1 MNPSFRCPSCSTRF
15 RAEEKYVGRRVRCP
29 REECGTSFV
38 LTLDSSES
46 GKVESSVQS
55 SKPVIAASTVPQ
67 RSMSAEKKPV
77 AQRRATPASAAKPVA
92 AKQFSAKGEASSVV
106 GPPKVTTGARS
117 AADKSSRRSGSAAR
131 SLQDSRYESG
141 SSMMPLFVGF
151 AATALFGGLGLGA
164 YWYSSQPDESV
175 FAASSDEAAG
185 NGNSSPSFA
194 GNAVTSERA
203 SSGDIA
209 SAGQT
214 APAAESPGST
224 AAELGATRLTSAVSG
239 AVLRR
244 NAERQQVLEEK
255 ILPFLTK
262 HCADCHNADEQEGG
276 IAVHDLT
283 AVDQLLKDRKKW
295 ERVYRMINASAMP
308 PASYDPKPEESSR
321 QEVADIL
328 YGELFDFD
336 CEQLHHAGRATL
348 HRLNRAEYNNT
359 IRDLFGVSITPAD
372 KFPQD
377 DVGEGFD
384 NIGDVLSLPPLL
396 MEKYLDAAE
405 EVAAAVIDTR
415 DFSKGMTQKFASD
428 KFDSSLKGS
437 IDGEGFYILHTN
449 GTLTV
454 NHDTLSEG
462 KYRIRIEAMQM
473 PAGDG
478 PSKMALQVDGQ
489 PVQEFE
495 VKGRRKGG
503 WFEHDVT
510 LTAGKHA
517 IAAVFTNDFYDE
529 NAPEGKRDRN
539 LGVRAIEVTGPEG
552 GGPAQWHETHRRIVT
567 AQPSSSLS
575 VKDAAKAVLRPL
587 LYRSFRRPV
596 TDPEVERFADLVDQ
610 TVSVHQESY
619 EYGMYVALQAILVSP
634 DFLFRKEADPEGDAR
649 ERSLN
654 EYEVA
659 SRLSYFLWSS
669 MPDEELFQL
678 AENKRLFDSTIL
690 RGQIERMLKHEKAAA
705 LGQNF
710 ASQWLNLRNLADVRP
725 NPDVF
730 PDFDDALRAAMGRET
745 ILLFNTIVR
754 EDRSIDEFLGA
765 DYSYVN
771 ERLAKHYGIEGVTGE
786 EFVRVSLEGTNRAG
800 VLTHASVLTLTSNPG
815 RTSPVKRGKWILE
828 NILGDAPPPA
838 PPGVPPLAEEA
849 KDLKGLSLRER
860 LEQHRS
866 DPGCASCHKAMDPLG
881 MGLENFDAVGRW
893 RDQEAEK
900 PIDASGDLPTGEK
913 FAGPAEMMSIIRGR
927 QEKFSRTFTERLMVY
942 ALGRGLEYY
951 DKCAVDQT
959 TDLMK
964 ERGNRFSALVEG
976 IVTSDPFMK
985 KSRTRET
992 EPSVTQ

>member
-1 MNPSFRCPSCSTRF
+1 MLNLEISASEQASQLVPSNNPVVAKSSPPHRT
-15 RAEEKYVGRRVRCP
+15 
-29 REECGTSFV
+29 V
-38 LTLDSSES
+38 LAD
-46 GKVESSVQS
+46 
-55 SKPVIAASTVPQ
+55 
-67 RSMSAEKKPV
+67 
-77 AQRRATPASAAKPVA
+77 AKPVA
-92 AKQFSAKGEASSVV
+92 RRSESTASKQKDSGSKVQASSNAISSQV
-106 GPPKVTTGARS
+106 
-117 AADKSSRRSGSAAR
+117 AADSLHAAGTSGRRSGSAIR
-131 SLQDSRYESG
+131 SSERSRYRG
-141 SSMMPLFVGF
+141 RQSMMPLFVGF
-151 AATALFGGLGLGA
+151 AATALMGGLGLGA
-164 YWYSSQPDESV
+164 YWYSNQADADVASAVES
-175 FAASSDEAAG
+175 AASKPNAEANLA
-185 NGNSSPSFA
+185 
-194 GNAVTSERA
+194 A
-203 SSGDIA
+203 SGAA
-209 SAGQT
+209 SAGQNT
-214 APAAESPGST
+214 LAAASAHMTP
-224 AAELGATRLTSAVSG
+224 AELGAPQLTSAVSG

-244 NAERQQVLEEK
+244 NAERQQQLEEK

-283 AVDQLLKDRKKW
+283 AVDQLLRDRKKW
-295 ERVYRMINASAMP
+295 ERVYRMINANAMP
-308 PASYDPKPEESSR
+308 PASYDPKPEEASR
-321 QEVADIL
+321 KEVADLL
-328 YGELFDFD
+328 YGELFNFD
-336 CEQLHHAGRATL
+336 CEQLNHAGRSTL

-405 EVAAAVIDTR
+405 EVAATVIDTR
-415 DFSKGMTQKFASD
+415 DFSKGMTQKFASE
-428 KFDSSLKGS
+428 KFDSSLKGN
-437 IDGEGFYILHTN
+437 IDGEGFYVLHTN

-462 KYRIRIEAMQM
+462 KYKIRIEAMQM
-473 PAGDG
+473 PAGDD
-478 PSKMALQVDGQ
+478 PSKMSLQVDGQ
-489 PVQEFE
+489 TVHEFE
-495 VKGRRKGG
+495 VKGRRKVS

-510 LTAGKHA
+510 LATGKHA

-529 NAPEGKRDRN
+529 SAAEGKRDRN

-552 GGPAQWHETHRRIVT
+552 GGPPQWHETHRRIVT
-567 AQPSSSLS
+567 AYPSPSVT
-575 VKDAAKAVLRPL
+575 VKDAATAVLRPL

-596 TDPEVERFADLVDQ
+596 TDQEVARFAELVDQ
-610 TVSVHQESY
+610 TVNVHKESY
-619 EYGMYVALQAILVSP
+619 EYGMYVAVQAILVSP
-634 DFLFRKEADPEGDAR
+634 DFLFRKEADPEGDAT

-678 AENKRLFDSTIL
+678 AENKRLFDRTIL
-690 RGQIERMLKHEKAAA
+690 RAQIERMLKHEKAAS

-730 PDFDDALRAAMGRET
+730 PDFDDALRAAMGKET

-754 EDRSIDEFLGA
+754 EDRGIDEFLGA
-765 DYSYVN
+765 DYSFVN
-771 ERLAKHYGIEGVTGE
+771 ERLAKHYGIEGVAGE
-786 EFVRVSLEGTNRAG
+786 EFVRVSLQGTNRSG

-838 PPGVPPLAEEA
+838 PPGVPPLDEEA
-849 KDLKGLSLRER
+849 KDLKGLTLRER
-860 LEQHRS
+860 LELHRT

-893 RDQEAEK
+893 RDQDAEK

-959 TDLMK
+959 LDLMK

-985 KSRTRET
+985 RSRTREADT
-992 EPSVTQ
+992 SVTQ

>member
-1 MNPSFRCPSCSTRF
+1 MNPSFRCPSCSARF

-38 LTLDSSES
+38 LAL
-46 GKVESSVQS
+46 ESSATETVRESAQPS
-55 SKPVIAASTVPQ
+55 QPSAAKCVVPPRVLSTENL
-67 RSMSAEKKPV
+67 SAEKKSPGQRV
-77 AQRRATPASAAKPVA
+77 ASSPSAVKPVNV
-92 AKQFSAKGEASSVV
+92 KVEPSSVV
-106 GPPKVTTGARS
+106 VPSKPTTSNRAVGS
-117 AADKSSRRSGSAAR
+117 AGSRRSGTASR
-131 SLQDSRYESG
+131 STEHSRYQAGPSLL
-141 SSMMPLFVGF
+141 PLFIGF
-151 AATALFGGLGLGA
+151 AATAVIGSLGLGA
-164 YWYSSQPDESV
+164 YWYFNQPGENLAEVANSTSSELNSV
-175 FAASSDEAAG
+175 HPVAATASGSVAATVQDVPASENA
-185 NGNSSPSFA
+185 NGNSSA
-194 GNAVTSERA
+194 LG
-203 SSGDIA
+203 
-209 SAGQT
+209 SAQ
-214 APAAESPGST
+214 
-224 AAELGATRLTSAVSG
+224 LTSAVSG

-244 NAERQQVLEEK
+244 NAERQQLLEEK

-262 HCADCHNADEQEGG
+262 HCNDCHNADEQEGG
-276 IAVHDLT
+276 IAVHDLK
-283 AVDQLLKDRKKW
+283 AVDQLLQDRKKW
-295 ERVYRMINASAMP
+295 ERVYRMINANAMP

-321 QEVADIL
+321 KEVADIL

-336 CEQLHHAGRATL
+336 CEQLHHAGRSTL

-359 IRDLFGVSITPAD
+359 IRDLFGVTITPAD

-415 DFSKGMTQKFASD
+415 DFSKGMTQKFVSD
-428 KFDSSLKGS
+428 KFDSSIKGN
-437 IDGEGFYILHTN
+437 IDGEGFYVLHTN

-454 NHDTLSEG
+454 NHDTVSKG
-462 KYRIRIEAMQM
+462 KYKVRIEAMQM
-473 PAGDG
+473 PAGDD
-478 PSKMALQVDGQ
+478 PSKMVLQIDGQ
-489 PVQEFE
+489 PVHEFE
-495 VKGRRKGG
+495 VKGRRKVG

-517 IAAVFTNDFYDE
+517 VAAVFTNDFYNE
-529 NAPEGKRDRN
+529 AAEEGKRDRN
-539 LGVRAIEVTGPEG
+539 LGVRTIEITGPEG
-552 GGPAQWHETHRRIVT
+552 GSPPQWHETHRRIVT
-567 AQPSSSLS
+567 AQPSASMS
-575 VKDAAKAVLRPL
+575 VKEAATVVLTPL

-596 TDPEVERFADLVDQ
+596 TDAEVARFADLVDQ
-610 TVSVHQESY
+610 TVSVHKETF
-619 EYGMYVALQAILVSP
+619 EYGMYVAVQAILVST
-634 DFLFRKEADPEGDAR
+634 DFLFRKEADPEGDAT

-678 AENKRLFDSTIL
+678 AENKRLFDRTVL
-690 RGQIERMLKHEKAAA
+690 RGQIERMLKHEKAAS

-730 PDFDDALRAAMGRET
+730 PDFDDALRSAMGKET

-765 DYSYVN
+765 DYSFVN

-786 EFVRVSLEGTNRAG
+786 EFVRVSLEGTKRSG

-838 PPGVPPLAEEA
+838 PPGVPPLDEEA

-860 LEQHRS
+860 LELHRT

-893 RDQEAEK
+893 RDQEGEK

-927 QEKFSRTFTERLMVY
+927 QENFSRTFTERLMVY

-959 TDLMK
+959 MDLMK

-976 IVTSDPFMK
+976 IVTSDPFIK
-985 KSRTRET
+985 KSRTREA
-992 EPSVTQ
+992 PASVTQ